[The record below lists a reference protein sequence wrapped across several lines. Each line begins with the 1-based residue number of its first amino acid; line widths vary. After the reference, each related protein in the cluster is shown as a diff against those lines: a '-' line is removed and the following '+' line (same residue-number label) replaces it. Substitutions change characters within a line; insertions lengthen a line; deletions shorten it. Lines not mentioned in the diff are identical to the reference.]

1 MEDSRGSV
9 TEQTLPA
16 EMDAATDTPP
26 FAGTASVTL
35 SGPDGVQCAV
45 MLNEDGIGAG
55 PPVAFTTVLTTL
67 RWLAGTLSQVKV
79 FVTATVT
86 APPIVTITGWVGE

>member
-1 MEDSRGSV
+1 MEESWGSEI
-9 TEQTLPA
+9 EQTLPA
-16 EMDAATDTPP
+16 AMGAATDTPP

-45 MLNEDGIGAG
+45 MLNDDGIGAG

-67 RWLAGTLSQVKV
+67 RWPPAGWSQVKV
-79 FVTATVT
+79 FVAMSVEVVPAAMVT
-86 APPIVTITGWVGE
+86 GAE